1 MSASEV
7 LQKVLWFTR
16 KKSSLQWTS
25 GVLRRHVNLEE
36 SGFNTLQ
43 ASIKSKLS
51 QKVLITSKDFLWVLA
66 RPPFLSFPT
75 SRTRLKSP
83 PMVISSQLKSNRWLK
98 KELKKSGSSSF
109 GAYMFARV
117 RILPLV
123 IKSHIMKRPRDLN
136 KFWRFERRNCY

>member
-7 LQKVLWFTR
+7 LQKVLSFTR

-51 QKVLITSKDFLWVLA
+51 QKVLITSKDFL
-66 RPPFLSFPT
+66 
-75 SRTRLKSP
+75 
-83 PMVISSQLKSNRWLK
+83 
-98 KELKKSGSSSF
+98 
-109 GAYMFARV
+109 
-117 RILPLV
+117 
-123 IKSHIMKRPRDLN
+123 
-136 KFWRFERRNCY
+136 